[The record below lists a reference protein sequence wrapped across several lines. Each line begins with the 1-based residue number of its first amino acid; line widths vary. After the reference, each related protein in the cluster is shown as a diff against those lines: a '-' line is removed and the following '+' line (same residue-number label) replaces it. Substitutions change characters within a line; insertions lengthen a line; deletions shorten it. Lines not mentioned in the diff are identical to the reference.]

1 MSYDINILGIKTSGK
16 HGVYE
21 IEKSN
26 KQRFL
31 VDVIITLDDIQGDEI
46 HNTINYENVVED
58 VIEIFLYADKPHNKN
73 SHMKFKSFGFKSF
86 TCFFTNFF
94 KTFIVLKVSS

>member
-46 HNTINYENVVED
+46 HHTINYENVVED
-58 VIEIFLYADKPHNKN
+58 VIEIVKTQSFNLIETLSCLLYTSPSPRD
-73 SHMKFKSFGFKSF
+73 
-86 TCFFTNFF
+86 
-94 KTFIVLKVSS
+94 